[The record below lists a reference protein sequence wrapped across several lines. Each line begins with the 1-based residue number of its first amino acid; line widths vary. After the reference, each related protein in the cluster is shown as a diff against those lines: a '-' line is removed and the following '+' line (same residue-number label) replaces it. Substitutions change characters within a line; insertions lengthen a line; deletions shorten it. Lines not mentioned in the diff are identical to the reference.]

1 MSALLTIPG
10 PVHDIAWS
18 VLKTRCEYKH
28 FRGGK
33 LSRAAFGEFL
43 DSIALELVAAGLPQ
57 EDVHFAK
64 RYPRSEA
71 NFVKQMLCRLAA
83 RDILPGCKYDGHRY
97 DDVIKRAQS
106 EYEHGPFH
114 TYIYP
119 EEARLLFAIADI
131 ARPRSA
137 VFLGSYYGYWACAA
151 IQTIAAHGGK
161 VVLVDPDPR
170 AQSVAQRNIA
180 KSEFRDA
187 VTIITTCGEE
197 YLDSTPEMFDF
208 VVLDAEG
215 PRDHADPD
223 QRGKAVY
230 APLLRHALPHM
241 PYDSYLICHNI
252 LFEDICH
259 CSFFDGIIARNQ
271 RELASFVDLLR
282 REFPNFTEC
291 KSTEGVGVG
300 RRRPIA

>member
-10 PVHDIAWS
+10 PVHDIAWT
-18 VLKTRCEYKH
+18 VLKTHSEYRH

-43 DSIALELVAAGLPQ
+43 DSIAPELVAAGLPR

-64 RYPRSEA
+64 RYPRSES
-71 NFVKQMLCRLAA
+71 NFVRQILCQLAA
-83 RDILPGCKYDGHRY
+83 HNILPGSKYNNCQY
-97 DDVIKRAQS
+97 DEVAKRTQS

-187 VTIITTCGEE
+187 VTIVTTRGEE
-197 YLDSTPEMFDF
+197 YLDSNPESFDF

-215 PRDHADPD
+215 PRNHADPE

-230 APLLRHALPHM
+230 APLLRHALSHM

-252 LFEDICH
+252 LFEDISN
-259 CSFFDGIIARNQ
+259 CSFFEGIIARN
-271 RELASFVDLLR
+271 RHELANFLNLLN

>member
-1 MSALLTIPG
+1 MPALLSTPG

-18 VLKTRCEYKH
+18 VLKTRSEYRH
-28 FRGGK
+28 FRGGR
-33 LSRAAFGEFL
+33 LSRVEFGEFL
-43 DSIALELVAAGLPQ
+43 DSIAPELIAAGLPR

-64 RYPRSEA
+64 RYPRSES
-71 NFVKQMLCRLAA
+71 NFVRQILCRLAA
-83 RDILPGCKYDGHRY
+83 RNILPGSHYDSPGY
-97 DDVIKRAQS
+97 DEVGKRTQS

-151 IQTIAAHGGK
+151 IQTIARHGGK

-170 AQSVAQRNIA
+170 AQSVAQRNLA

-187 VTIITTCGEE
+187 VTIVTTCGEQ
-197 YLDSTPEMFDF
+197 YLDSIEETFDF

-215 PRDHADPD
+215 PRDHVDPE

-252 LFEDICH
+252 LFEDISN
-259 CSFFDGIIARNQ
+259 CSFFDGIIARN
-271 RELASFVDLLR
+271 RSELANFLSLLN